1 MQGIGSVLK
10 EYRNKLGFSLAE
22 VHSKIG
28 ITDSRLSRIER
39 GEGKFPVPNEL
50 KSLAHLYGVSTI
62 ELLTVAGDISEVDT
76 ELYERVFEN
85 ADLLSADERDN
96 IQTQINL
103 FTKGRKRQL

>member
-1 MQGIGSVLK
+1 MQGVGAVLK
-10 EYRNKLGFSLAE
+10 EYRNKLGISLAE

-39 GEGKFPVPNEL
+39 GEGKFQVPDVL

-62 ELLTVAGDISEVDT
+62 ELLSIAGYISEVDT
-76 ELYERVFEN
+76 ELYKKVFEN

-103 FTKGRKRQL
+103 FTKGRKKQL

>member
-62 ELLTVAGDISEVDT
+62 ELLTVAG
-76 ELYERVFEN
+76 
-85 ADLLSADERDN
+85 
-96 IQTQINL
+96 
-103 FTKGRKRQL
+103 

>member
-50 KSLAHLYGVSTI
+50 KSLAHLYGRQYDRVTYRRW
-62 ELLTVAGDISEVDT
+62 
-76 ELYERVFEN
+76 LYQR
-85 ADLLSADERDN
+85 
-96 IQTQINL
+96 
-103 FTKGRKRQL
+103 G

>member
-1 MQGIGSVLK
+1 MSGIGVALK
-10 EYRNKLGFSLAE
+10 EYRNKLGLSLAE

-39 GEGKFPVPNEL
+39 GEGKFPAPEEL

-62 ELLTVAGDISEVDT
+62 ELLTVAGYISKTDT
-76 ELYERVFEN
+76 ELYKKVFEN
-85 ADLLSADERDN
+85 ADLLSADEKAN

-103 FTKGRKRQL
+103 FTKGRDKQL

>member
-1 MQGIGSVLK
+1 MQGVGAVLK
-10 EYRNKLGFSLAE
+10 EYRNKLGISLAE

-39 GEGKFPVPNEL
+39 VEAKFPVPDEL

-62 ELLTVAGDISEVDT
+62 ELLSIAGYISEVDT
-76 ELYERVFEN
+76 ELYKKVFEN

-103 FTKGRKRQL
+103 FTKGRKKQL